1 MKAQSTPLSL
11 KQLYVNVSS
20 LAAHRWYFF
29 LGGISVALLFAWWLS
44 RLLNPVGLQD
54 LPLHAL
60 LMPLGVFPLFILGFS
75 FTAGPRWLGL
85 DQSDEYFMVHGLS
98 YFIGLVL
105 LLAGSLVGAK
115 PMRSFGFLLML
126 ATWTLVTLRWAN
138 LVVKSQV
145 KDKSHA
151 WALLFS
157 MCGGV
162 LSLMLSAAWSFAG
175 EMSWSWARWSS
186 LFLFLLP
193 TFLTVCHRMLPF
205 FSSSVIPNYA
215 SWRPMALL
223 CFWLSACTVLAIS
236 TAYQIT
242 ALQSLSACV
251 LSLSFA
257 YTSWRWGLFSCLF
270 NHFNNRLLVML
281 HLSFAWLS
289 VSFAL
294 FSYAIWTN
302 DTSLISSAV
311 HSLVLG
317 FMLSMMVGFVTRV
330 SLGHSGR
337 PLQAGQFVWVAYLA
351 IHGFAVLRVV
361 ANLIASPVMLKF
373 SALGLL
379 LTLLCWLVW
388 ILPMYANP
396 RVDGKAG

>member
-1 MKAQSTPLSL
+1 
-11 KQLYVNVSS
+11 
-20 LAAHRWYFF
+20 
-29 LGGISVALLFAWWLS
+29 
-44 RLLNPVGLQD
+44 
-54 LPLHAL
+54 
-60 LMPLGVFPLFILGFS
+60 
-75 FTAGPRWLGL
+75 
-85 DQSDEYFMVHGLS
+85 
-98 YFIGLVL
+98 
-105 LLAGSLVGAK
+105 
-115 PMRSFGFLLML
+115 
-126 ATWTLVTLRWAN
+126 
-138 LVVKSQV
+138 
-145 KDKSHA
+145 
-151 WALLFS
+151 
-157 MCGGV
+157 
-162 LSLMLSAAWSFAG
+162 
-175 EMSWSWARWSS
+175 
-186 LFLFLLP
+186 
-193 TFLTVCHRMLPF
+193 
-205 FSSSVIPNYA
+205 
-215 SWRPMALL
+215 MALL
-223 CFWLSACTVLAIS
+223 WFWLSACTMLAIS

-337 PLQAGQFVWVAYLA
+337 PLQASQFVWVAYLA

-361 ANLIASPVMLKF
+361 ANILASPIMLKF
-373 SALGLL
+373 SAFGLL